1 LKIGLDIAVG
11 AHEKSEFERFYD
23 DVVLDSLIAFSF
35 YKVSEDEKLSAIAD
49 GALKC
54 FSIDLFVVVI
64 SWLNCNLIYRVMDIA
79 KDSMKNIHRIVSQ
92 ERNSAGPSTSSA
104 PKGTL

>member
-1 LKIGLDIAVG
+1 
-11 AHEKSEFERFYD
+11 
-23 DVVLDSLIAFSF
+23 
-35 YKVSEDEKLSAIAD
+35 
-49 GALKC
+49 
-54 FSIDLFVVVI
+54 
-64 SWLNCNLIYRVMDIA
+64 VMDIA